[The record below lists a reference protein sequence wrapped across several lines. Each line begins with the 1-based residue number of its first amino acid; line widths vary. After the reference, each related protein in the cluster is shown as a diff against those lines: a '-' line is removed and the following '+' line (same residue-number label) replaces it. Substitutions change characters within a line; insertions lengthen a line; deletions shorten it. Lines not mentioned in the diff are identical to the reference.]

1 MLWLL
6 IAILAYL
13 ILAVVALVDKYL
25 LVTTITNPKLYTFY
39 VGVLGI
45 LVWCLTPWVGF
56 KVLPIEQLILSLLS
70 GAFFIYGI
78 FYYYRGIQLYEA
90 SAIVPALGSL
100 LPLFMFG
107 LILIISVGQESLS
120 LFKIIAFVLLIVGS
134 ALITYQPQKTSSSP
148 KIGHWPSL
156 KLASTAAFFLALS
169 FVLVK
174 YVYLVQPFWPV
185 FIWRSTGGFLVAL
198 VFWLSY
204 SEIKKEIFYKS
215 NLLQKNFSLKILI
228 FLTNQAA
235 GAGATI
241 LQNWAIFLA
250 PLLYIP
256 FVQALSGLQYVFLFI
271 FSILLSLFAVFW
283 RKSGLKEE
291 ISRRNLIQKSLAILL
306 IGLGLA
312 LLALEENFLIKL
324 KY

>member
-25 LVTTITNPKLYTFY
+25 LVTAITNPKLYTFY
-39 VGVLGI
+39 VGVLGL
-45 LVWCLTPWVGF
+45 LVWCLVPWVGF
-56 KVLPIEQLILSLLS
+56 KILPIEQLILSLLS
-70 GAFFIYGI
+70 GALFIYGI
-78 FYYYRGIQLYEA
+78 FYYYRGIQLYAA

-107 LILIISVGQESLS
+107 LILIISFGQESLS
-120 LFKIIAFVLLIVGS
+120 LFQIIAFILLIMGS
-134 ALITYQPQKTSSSP
+134 ALITYQPKKASDSSQTS
-148 KIGHWPSL
+148 HWPSL
-156 KLASTAAFFLALS
+156 KLASSAALFLALS

-185 FIWRSTGGFLVAL
+185 FIWRSTGGFLTAL
-198 VFWLSY
+198 VFFLIY
-204 SEIKKEIFYKS
+204 PEIKKAIFQKPK
-215 NLLQKNFSLKILI
+215 LLQKNFSLKMFI
-228 FLTNQAA
+228 FLANQAA

-250 PLLYIP
+250 PLIYVP

-271 FSILLSLFAVFW
+271 FSIWLSLFAVFW

-291 ISRRNLIQKSLAILL
+291 ISFRILMQKSLAILL

-312 LLALEENFLIKL
+312 LLAFGDNF
-324 KY
+324 